1 MRPITKGPE
10 PQAFLAWKAL
20 ASNDWKPSWGALEDA
35 RPVKRALLEGLL
47 REQGSVCCY
56 CEQRIAQGR
65 AHIEHLEPRSTES
78 GRDVDVDHAN
88 LLASCGSQAIA
99 AARHCG
105 HRRGN
110 RPLAVHPL
118 IADCREFFL
127 FAGDGRVRPTKD
139 GARSQAADTAIQ
151 ILGLDVSSLVAQ
163 RKKAIDGATEAL
175 KLAKTPEQMQRLML
189 LFDQRD
195 RQEMNT
201 PFASAIIGA
210 LLPKRASSQSG
221 Q

>member
-1 MRPITKGPE
+1 
-10 PQAFLAWKAL
+10 
-20 ASNDWKPSWGALEDA
+20 
-35 RPVKRALLEGLL
+35 
-47 REQGSVCCY
+47 
-56 CEQRIAQGR
+56 EQRIAQGS

-88 LLASCGSQAIA
+88 LLASCGSQATA

-127 FAGDGRVRPTKD
+127 FAGDGNVWPAED
-139 GARSQAADTAIQ
+139 AARSQAADNAIQ
-151 ILGLDVSSLVAQ
+151 VLGLNIGSLAAQ
-163 RKKAIDGATEAL
+163 RRKAIDGAREAL
-175 KLAKTPEQMQRLML
+175 MLAKTPEQMQRLML
-189 LFDQRD
+189 LLDRRD

-201 PFASAIIGA
+201 PFASAIIG
-210 LLPKRASSQSG
+210 
-221 Q
+221 